1 MQKIKLEV
9 NNIEYSQT
17 HSGSYVLTLSETNGI
32 RNLPIVIGS
41 FEAQAIAVELEKMT
55 PNRPLTHD
63 LFKSTFKAFK
73 INVIEVMIHQFKE
86 GIFYANVICEH
97 GDQRV
102 EIDARSSDAV
112 AIALRFKAPIYTNEQ
127 VMEEVS
133 NSHERSDR
141 YDMDDDFSNNEED
154 ELTDEDAFGAEELEA
169 LEKQLLQALENEDYE
184 LASRIRDEINKR
196 KK

>member
-1 MQKIKLEV
+1 MHKIKLEV

-17 HSGSYVLTLSETNGI
+17 HSGSYVLTLAESNGI

-63 LFKSTFKAFK
+63 LFKSSLNAFK
-73 INVIEVMIHQFKE
+73 ISVIEVMIHQFKE
-86 GIFYANVICEH
+86 GIFYANIVCEQNN
-97 GDQRV
+97 QRV

-112 AIALRFKAPIYTNEQ
+112 AIALRFKAPIYTNDQ
-127 VMEEVS
+127 VMDEVS
-133 NSHERSDR
+133 NSHERSER
-141 YDMDDDFSNNEED
+141 LDMDEDFQSEE
-154 ELTDEDAFGAEELEA
+154 EEEFLESEGLDSEA
-169 LEKQLLQALENEDYE
+169 LDALEVQLQQALENEDYE
-184 LASRIRDEINKR
+184 LASKIRDEINKR

>member
-17 HSGSYVLTLSETNGI
+17 HSGSYVLTLAETNGI

-86 GIFYANVICEH
+86 GIFYANVICEQ

-154 ELTDEDAFGAEELEA
+154 ELTDEDTFGAEELEA